1 VTKERI
7 VALGFVLFALAF
19 LAGSLPLKV
28 GTAAQPG
35 AGFMP
40 AAVGVCLLA
49 TAAYNLFRQLRV
61 RSVAPAGEAPGAR
74 LTPWGIA
81 AATCAYPLLLSYLH
95 YLVSTFLVMAA
106 MLLLLRFKSPWVSV
120 LTALAGTL
128 ASFLFF
134 GKLLSVVLPAGILE
148 DLILTL

>member
-1 VTKERI
+1 MKERI
-7 VALGFVLFALAF
+7 VALGFVLFAIVF

-28 GTAAQPG
+28 GTPARPG

-40 AAVGVCLLA
+40 AVVGACLLVA
-49 TAAYNLFRQLRV
+49 AAYNLFRQFRAPV
-61 RSVAPAGEAPGAR
+61 SVPAGDAPGAR

-81 AATCAYPLLLSYLH
+81 AATFAYPVLLSHLN

-120 LTALAGTL
+120 LIALAATL

-134 GKLLSVVLPAGILE
+134 GKLLGVVLPSGVLE
-148 DLILTL
+148 DAILAF

>member
-1 VTKERI
+1 MKERI
-7 VALGFVLFALAF
+7 VALGFVLFALVF

-28 GTAAQPG
+28 GTPARPG

-40 AAVGVCLLA
+40 AVVGSCLLA
-49 TAAYNLFRQLRV
+49 AAAYNLFRQLRA
-61 RSVAPAGEAPGAR
+61 RAPAPAGGAPGAR

-81 AATCAYPLLLSYLH
+81 TATCAYPVMLPHLH

-106 MLLLLRFKSPWVSV
+106 MLLLLRFKSPWVSIA
-120 LTALAGTL
+120 TALAGTL

-134 GKLLSVVLPAGILE
+134 GRLLNVVLPAGILE

>member
-1 VTKERI
+1 MKDRV
-7 VALGFVLFALAF
+7 VALGFLLFALVF

-28 GTAAQPG
+28 GTPAQPG

-40 AAVGVCLLA
+40 AVVGICLLA
-49 TAAYNLFRQLRV
+49 AAAYNLFRVFR
-61 RSVAPAGEAPGAR
+61 APVPTPVGEAPGAR

-81 AATCAYPLLLSYLH
+81 AATFVYPVLLSHLH

-120 LTALAGTL
+120 LSALAGTL
-128 ASFLFF
+128 ISFIFF
-134 GKLLSVVLPAGILE
+134 GKLLSVVLPSGVLE
-148 DLILTL
+148 DAILAF

>member
-1 VTKERI
+1 MKDRI
-7 VALGFVLFALAF
+7 VALGFVVFAIVF

-28 GTAAQPG
+28 GTAARPG

-40 AAVGVCLLA
+40 AVVGVCLLA
-49 TAAYNLFRQLRV
+49 AAAYNLFRQFRAPLA
-61 RSVAPAGEAPGAR
+61 APAGDAPGAR

-81 AATCAYPLLLSYLH
+81 AATFVYPVLLSHLY
-95 YLVSTFLVMAA
+95 YLVSTFLVMTA
-106 MLLLLRFKSPWVSV
+106 MLLLLRFRSPWASV

-134 GKLLSVVLPAGILE
+134 GKLLSVVLPSGILE

>member
-1 VTKERI
+1 MKERI
-7 VALGFVLFALAF
+7 VALGFVLFALVF

-28 GTAAQPG
+28 GTPARPG

-40 AAVGVCLLA
+40 AVVGFCLLVV
-49 TAAYNLFRQLRV
+49 AAYNLFRQLRV
-61 RSVAPAGEAPGAR
+61 RSVALGGEASGAR

-81 AATCAYPLLLSYLH
+81 AATCAYPLLLAHLH

-106 MLLLLRFKSPWVSV
+106 MLLLLRFKSPWVSIV
-120 LTALAGTL
+120 TALAGTL

-134 GKLLSVVLPAGILE
+134 GRLLSVVLPAGILE

>member
-1 VTKERI
+1 MKERI
-7 VALGFVLFALAF
+7 VALVFVLFALVF
-19 LAGSLPLKV
+19 LAGSLPLQV
-28 GTAAQPG
+28 GTPARPG

-40 AAVGVCLLA
+40 AVVGVCLRA
-49 TAAYNLFRQLRV
+49 AAAYNLFRQFRAP
-61 RSVAPAGEAPGAR
+61 VATSAGEASGAR

-81 AATCAYPLLLSYLH
+81 AATFAYPVLLSHLH
-95 YLVSTFLVMAA
+95 YLISTFLVMAA

-134 GKLLSVVLPAGILE
+134 GKLLSVVLPSGVLE
-148 DLILTL
+148 DAILAF

>member
-28 GTAAQPG
+28 GTLARPG

-40 AAVGVCLLA
+40 AVVGACLLA
-49 TAAYNLFRQLRV
+49 AAAYNLFRQLRV
-61 RSVAPAGEAPGAR
+61 RTPAPVGEQPGVR

-81 AATCAYPLLLSYLH
+81 AATCAYPVLLAHLH

-120 LTALAGTL
+120 VTALAGTL

>member
-1 VTKERI
+1 MKERI
-7 VALGFVLFALAF
+7 VALGFVLFALVF

-28 GTAAQPG
+28 GTPARPG

-40 AAVGVCLLA
+40 AVVG
-49 TAAYNLFRQLRV
+49 LFRQLRA
-61 RSVAPAGEAPGAR
+61 RPPATVGEQPGTR

-81 AATCAYPLLLSYLH
+81 AATCAYPVLLPHLH
-95 YLVSTFLVMAA
+95 YLVSTFLVTAA
-106 MLLLLRFKSPWVSV
+106 MLLLLRFKSPVVSV
-120 LTALAGTL
+120 VTALVGTL

-134 GKLLSVVLPAGILE
+134 GRLLSVVLPAGILE